1 LIFHSVPIHPGLQDG
16 AFSAH
21 TGQFMKIAASMT
33 DLIGNTPLVWLK
45 RITEARLAGKLESFN
60 PGGSVKD
67 RIGLSMIEDAE
78 QRGALKPGMT
88 IIEPTSGNTGIALAW
103 IAAIKGYRLILTMP
117 EAMTP
122 ERRMLLNALG
132 ATVILTEDLSGMGGA
147 IAKARELAAKLGNA
161 FIPMQFENSANPDI
175 HSRTTA
181 REIWDDTDGAVDIV
195 VAGVGTGG
203 TVTGVARTLKQHKP
217 ALQMIAVEPAG
228 SAVLSGKPA
237 GSHMIQGI
245 GAGFIPQVLDR
256 AVIDEII
263 QVSDAQSF
271 QMTRALLRKEGIIAG
286 LSSGA
291 AVHAAMEI
299 AQRDENRDK
308 LIVVILPDTGE
319 RYLSTANFEA

>member
-1 LIFHSVPIHPGLQDG
+1 
-16 AFSAH
+16 
-21 TGQFMKIAASMT
+21 MKIADSML
-33 DLIGNTPLVWLK
+33 DLVGHTPLVWLR
-45 RITEARLAGKLESFN
+45 RITAARLAGKLEAFN

-78 QRGALKPGMT
+78 KRGVLKPGMT

-147 IAKARELAAKLGNA
+147 IAKAQELATKLGNA
-161 FIPMQFENSANPDI
+161 FIPMQFENSANPEI

-181 REIWDDTDGAVDIV
+181 QEIWDDTDGEVAIV

-203 TVTGVARTLKQHKP
+203 TVTGVARALKQRKSSV
-217 ALQMIAVEPAG
+217 QIVAVEPAA

-245 GAGFIPQVLDR
+245 GAGFIPKVLDR
-256 AVIDEII
+256 TVIDEVM
-263 QVSDAQSF
+263 QVTDAQAF
-271 QMTRALLRKEGIIAG
+271 QMTKVLLRQEGIIAG
-286 LSSGA
+286 ISSGA
-291 AVHAAMEI
+291 AVHAAVEVSR
-299 AQRDENRDK
+299 QPDNKDK

-319 RYLSTANFEA
+319 RYLSTASFET

>member
-1 LIFHSVPIHPGLQDG
+1 
-16 AFSAH
+16 
-21 TGQFMKIAASMT
+21 MKIADSML
-33 DLIGNTPLVWLK
+33 DLVGHTPLVWLR
-45 RITEARLAGKLESFN
+45 RITAARLAGKLEAFN

-78 QRGALKPGMT
+78 KRGVLKPGMT

-147 IAKARELAAKLGNA
+147 IAKAQELAIKLGNA
-161 FIPMQFENSANPDI
+161 FIPMQFENSANPEI

-181 REIWDDTDGAVDIV
+181 QEIWDDTDGEVAIV

-203 TVTGVARTLKQHKP
+203 TVTGVARALKQRKSSV
-217 ALQMIAVEPAG
+217 QIVAVEPAA

-245 GAGFIPQVLDR
+245 GAGFIPKVLDR
-256 AVIDEII
+256 TVIDRVM
-263 QVSDAQSF
+263 QVTDAQAF
-271 QMTRALLRKEGIIAG
+271 QMTKVLLRQEGIIAG
-286 LSSGA
+286 ISSGA
-291 AVHAAMEI
+291 AVHAAVEVSR
-299 AQRDENRDK
+299 QPDNKDK

-319 RYLSTANFEA
+319 RYLSTASFET

>member
-1 LIFHSVPIHPGLQDG
+1 
-16 AFSAH
+16 
-21 TGQFMKIAASMT
+21 MKISESLI
-33 DLIGNTPLVWLK
+33 DLVGRTPLVWLK
-45 RITEARLAGKLESFN
+45 RISDARLAGKLESFN

-78 QRGALKPGMT
+78 QRGILKPGMT

-103 IAAIKGYRLILTMP
+103 VAAIKGYRLILTMP

-132 ATVILTEDLSGMGGA
+132 ATVILTEDMSGMGGA
-147 IAKARELAAKLGNA
+147 IAKARELAEQIGNA
-161 FIPMQFENSANPDI
+161 FIPMQFENQANPDV
-175 HSRTTA
+175 HLRTTA
-181 REIWDDTDGAVDIV
+181 EEIWYDTDGAVDIV

-203 TVTGVARTLKQHKP
+203 TVTGVARALKQKKP
-217 ALQMIAVEPAG
+217 SVQMIAVEPAS

-256 AVIDEII
+256 SVIDEII
-263 QVSDAQSF
+263 PVTDAQAF
-271 QMTRALLRKEGIIAG
+271 RMTRMLLRKEGIIAG
-286 LSSGA
+286 ISSGA
-291 AVHAAMEI
+291 ALYAAVEVSKKT
-299 AQRDENRDK
+299 ENRDK

-319 RYLSTANFEA
+319 RYLSTATFEP

>member
-1 LIFHSVPIHPGLQDG
+1 
-16 AFSAH
+16 
-21 TGQFMKIAASMT
+21 MKIAASMT
-33 DLIGNTPLVWLK
+33 NLIGNTPLVWLR

-78 QRGALKPGMT
+78 QRGVLKPGMT

-132 ATVILTEDLSGMGGA
+132 ATVILTEDLAGMSGA
-147 IAKARELAAKLGNA
+147 ICKAQELADKLGNA
-161 FIPMQFENSANPDI
+161 FIPMQFDNPANPEV

-181 REIWDDTDGAVDIV
+181 REIWDDTDGEVDIV

-203 TVTGVARTLKQHKP
+203 TVTGIARALKQKKP
-217 ALQMIAVEPAG
+217 TLRMVAVEPAA

-237 GSHMIQGI
+237 GPHMIQGI
-245 GAGFIPQVLDR
+245 GAGFVPRVLEPEL
-256 AVIDEII
+256 IDEII
-263 QVSDAQSF
+263 QVTDAQAF
-271 QMTRALLRKEGIIAG
+271 QMTRVLLRKEGIIAG
-286 LSSGA
+286 ISSGA
-291 AVHAAMEI
+291 AVHAALEV
-299 AQRDENRDK
+299 AQRADNRDK
-308 LIVVILPDTGE
+308 LLIAILPDTGE
-319 RYLSTANFEA
+319 RYLSTASFEA

>member
-1 LIFHSVPIHPGLQDG
+1 
-16 AFSAH
+16 
-21 TGQFMKIAASMT
+21 MKIADSML
-33 DLIGNTPLVWLK
+33 DLVGHTPLVWLR
-45 RITEARLAGKLESFN
+45 RITAARLAGKLEAFN

-78 QRGALKPGMT
+78 KRGVLKPGMT

-132 ATVILTEDLSGMGGA
+132 ATVILTEDRSGMGGA
-147 IAKARELAAKLGNA
+147 IAKAQELAIKLGNA
-161 FIPMQFENSANPDI
+161 FIPMQFENSANPEI

-181 REIWDDTDGAVDIV
+181 QEIWDDTDGEVAIV

-203 TVTGVARTLKQHKP
+203 TVTGVARALKQRKSSV
-217 ALQMIAVEPAG
+217 QIVAVEPAA

-245 GAGFIPQVLDR
+245 GAGFIPKVLDR
-256 AVIDEII
+256 TVIDEVI
-263 QVSDAQSF
+263 QVTDAQAF
-271 QMTRALLRKEGIIAG
+271 QMTKVLLRQEGIIAG
-286 LSSGA
+286 ISSGA
-291 AVHAAMEI
+291 AVHAAVEVSR
-299 AQRDENRDK
+299 QPDNKDK

-319 RYLSTANFEA
+319 RYLSTASFET

>member
-1 LIFHSVPIHPGLQDG
+1 ML
-16 AFSAH
+16 
-21 TGQFMKIAASMT
+21 
-33 DLIGNTPLVWLK
+33 DLVGHTPLVWLR
-45 RITEARLAGKLESFN
+45 RITAARLAGKLEAFN

-78 QRGALKPGMT
+78 KRGVLKPGMT

-132 ATVILTEDLSGMGGA
+132 ATVILTEDRSGMGGA
-147 IAKARELAAKLGNA
+147 ISKAQELAIKLGNA
-161 FIPMQFENSANPDI
+161 FIPMQFENSANPEI

-181 REIWDDTDGAVDIV
+181 QEIWDDTDGEVAIV

-203 TVTGVARTLKQHKP
+203 TVTGVGRALKQRKSSV
-217 ALQMIAVEPAG
+217 QIVAVEPAA

-245 GAGFIPQVLDR
+245 GAGFIPKVLDLT
-256 AVIDEII
+256 VIDEVM
-263 QVSDAQSF
+263 QVTDAQAF
-271 QMTRALLRKEGIIAG
+271 QMTKVLLRQEGIIAG
-286 LSSGA
+286 ISSGA
-291 AVHAAMEI
+291 AVHAAVEVSR
-299 AQRDENRDK
+299 QPDNKDK

-319 RYLSTANFEA
+319 RYLSTASFET

>member
-1 LIFHSVPIHPGLQDG
+1 
-16 AFSAH
+16 
-21 TGQFMKIAASMT
+21 MKIAASM
-33 DLIGNTPLVWLK
+33 LELVGHTPLVWLS
-45 RITEARLAGKLESFN
+45 RITKSRVAGKLESFN

-78 QRGALKPGMT
+78 KRGVLKPGMT

-147 IAKARELAAKLGNA
+147 IAKAQELAIKLGNA
-161 FIPMQFENSANPDI
+161 FIPMQFENSANPEI

-181 REIWDDTDGAVDIV
+181 QEIWDDTDGEVAIV

-203 TVTGVARTLKQHKP
+203 TVTGVARALKQRKSSV
-217 ALQMIAVEPAG
+217 QIVAVEPAA
-228 SAVLSGKPA
+228 SAVLSGNPA

-245 GAGFIPQVLDR
+245 GAGFIPKVLDR
-256 AVIDEII
+256 TVIDRVM
-263 QVSDAQSF
+263 QVTDAQAF
-271 QMTRALLRKEGIIAG
+271 QMTKFLLRQEGIIAG
-286 LSSGA
+286 ISSGA
-291 AVHAAMEI
+291 AVHAAMEVSR
-299 AQRDENRDK
+299 QPDNKDK

-319 RYLSTANFEA
+319 RYLSTASFET

>member
-1 LIFHSVPIHPGLQDG
+1 
-16 AFSAH
+16 
-21 TGQFMKIAASMT
+21 MKIADSML
-33 DLIGNTPLVWLK
+33 DLVGHTPLVWLR
-45 RITEARLAGKLESFN
+45 RITAARLAGKLEAFN

-78 QRGALKPGMT
+78 KRGVLKPGMT

-132 ATVILTEDLSGMGGA
+132 ATVILTEDRSGMGGA
-147 IAKARELAAKLGNA
+147 IAKAQELATKLGNA
-161 FIPMQFENSANPDI
+161 FIPMQFENSANPEI

-181 REIWDDTDGAVDIV
+181 QEIWDDTDGEVAIV

-203 TVTGVARTLKQHKP
+203 TVTGVARALKQRKSSV
-217 ALQMIAVEPAG
+217 QIVAVEPAA

-245 GAGFIPQVLDR
+245 GAGFIPKVLDR
-256 AVIDEII
+256 TVIDEVI
-263 QVSDAQSF
+263 QVTDAQAF
-271 QMTRALLRKEGIIAG
+271 QMTKVLLRQEGIIAG
-286 LSSGA
+286 ISSGA
-291 AVHAAMEI
+291 AVHAAVEVSR
-299 AQRDENRDK
+299 QPDNKDK

-319 RYLSTANFEA
+319 RYLSTASFET

>member
-1 LIFHSVPIHPGLQDG
+1 
-16 AFSAH
+16 
-21 TGQFMKIAASMT
+21 MKIAASMT
-33 DLIGNTPLVWLK
+33 DLVGRTPLVWLS
-45 RITEARLAGKLESFN
+45 RITTARVAGKLESFN

-78 QRGALKPGMT
+78 KRGVLKPGMT

-132 ATVILTEDLSGMGGA
+132 ATVILTEDMSGMSGA
-147 IAKARELAAKLGNA
+147 IAKARELAGKLGNA
-161 FIPMQFENSANPDI
+161 FIPMQFENSANPGI

-181 REIWDDTDGAVDIV
+181 REIWNDTDGAVDIV

-203 TVTGVARTLKQHKP
+203 TVTGVARTLKQNKP
-217 ALQMIAVEPAG
+217 ALQMIAVEPAA

-237 GSHMIQGI
+237 GPHMIQGI

-263 QVSDAQSF
+263 RVSDAQSF

-291 AVHAAMEI
+291 AVHAAVEI

>member
-1 LIFHSVPIHPGLQDG
+1 
-16 AFSAH
+16 
-21 TGQFMKIAASMT
+21 MKIADSML
-33 DLIGNTPLVWLK
+33 DLVGHTPLVWLR
-45 RITEARLAGKLESFN
+45 RITAARLAGKLEAFN

-78 QRGALKPGMT
+78 KRGVLKPGMT

-147 IAKARELAAKLGNA
+147 IAKAQELAIKLGNA
-161 FIPMQFENSANPDI
+161 FIPMQFENSANPEI

-181 REIWDDTDGAVDIV
+181 QEIWDDTDGEVAIV

-203 TVTGVARTLKQHKP
+203 TVTGVARALKQRKSSV
-217 ALQMIAVEPAG
+217 QIVAVEPAA

-245 GAGFIPQVLDR
+245 GAGFIPKVLDR
-256 AVIDEII
+256 TVIDEVM
-263 QVSDAQSF
+263 QVTDAQAF
-271 QMTRALLRKEGIIAG
+271 QMTKVLLRQEGIIAG
-286 LSSGA
+286 ISSGA
-291 AVHAAMEI
+291 AVHAAVEVSR
-299 AQRDENRDK
+299 QPDNKDK

-319 RYLSTANFEA
+319 RYLSTASFET

>member
-1 LIFHSVPIHPGLQDG
+1 
-16 AFSAH
+16 
-21 TGQFMKIAASMT
+21 MKIADSML
-33 DLIGNTPLVWLK
+33 DLVGHTPLVWLR
-45 RITEARLAGKLESFN
+45 RITAARLAGKLEAFN

-78 QRGALKPGMT
+78 KRGVLKPGMT

-132 ATVILTEDLSGMGGA
+132 ATVILTEDRSGMGGA
-147 IAKARELAAKLGNA
+147 ISKAQELAIKLGNA
-161 FIPMQFENSANPDI
+161 FIPMQFENSANPEI

-181 REIWDDTDGAVDIV
+181 QEIWDDTDGEVAIV

-203 TVTGVARTLKQHKP
+203 TVTGVGRALKQRKSSV
-217 ALQMIAVEPAG
+217 QIVAVEPAA

-245 GAGFIPQVLDR
+245 GAGFIPKVLDLT
-256 AVIDEII
+256 VIDEVM
-263 QVSDAQSF
+263 QVTDAQAF
-271 QMTRALLRKEGIIAG
+271 QMTKVLLRQEGIIAG
-286 LSSGA
+286 ISSGA
-291 AVHAAMEI
+291 AVHAAVEI
-299 AQRDENRDK
+299 SRQPDNKDK

-319 RYLSTANFEA
+319 RYLSTASFET

>member
-1 LIFHSVPIHPGLQDG
+1 
-16 AFSAH
+16 
-21 TGQFMKIAASMT
+21 MKIADSML
-33 DLIGNTPLVWLK
+33 DLVGHTPLVWLR
-45 RITEARLAGKLESFN
+45 RITAARLAGKLEAFN

-78 QRGALKPGMT
+78 KRGVLKPGMT

-132 ATVILTEDLSGMGGA
+132 ATVILTEDRSGMGGA
-147 IAKARELAAKLGNA
+147 ISKAQELAIKLGNA
-161 FIPMQFENSANPDI
+161 FIPMQFENSANPEI

-181 REIWDDTDGAVDIV
+181 QEIWDDTDGEVAIV

-203 TVTGVARTLKQHKP
+203 TVTGVGRALKQRKSSV
-217 ALQMIAVEPAG
+217 QIVAVEPAA

-245 GAGFIPQVLDR
+245 GAGFIPKVLDR
-256 AVIDEII
+256 TVIDEVM
-263 QVSDAQSF
+263 QVTDAQAF
-271 QMTRALLRKEGIIAG
+271 QMTKVLLRQEGIIAG
-286 LSSGA
+286 ISSGA
-291 AVHAAMEI
+291 AVHAAVEVSR
-299 AQRDENRDK
+299 QPDNKDK

-319 RYLSTANFEA
+319 RYLSTASFET

>member
-1 LIFHSVPIHPGLQDG
+1 
-16 AFSAH
+16 
-21 TGQFMKIAASMT
+21 MKIADSML
-33 DLIGNTPLVWLK
+33 DLVGHTPLVWLR
-45 RITEARLAGKLESFN
+45 RITAARLAGKLEAFN

-78 QRGALKPGMT
+78 KRGVLKPGMT

-147 IAKARELAAKLGNA
+147 IAKAQELAIKLGNA
-161 FIPMQFENSANPDI
+161 FIPMQFENSANPEI

-181 REIWDDTDGAVDIV
+181 QEIWDDTDGEVAIV

-203 TVTGVARTLKQHKP
+203 TVTGVARALKQRKSSV
-217 ALQMIAVEPAG
+217 QIVAVEPAA
-228 SAVLSGKPA
+228 SAVLSGKAA

-245 GAGFIPQVLDR
+245 GAGFIPKVLDR
-256 AVIDEII
+256 TVIDEVM
-263 QVSDAQSF
+263 QVTDAQAF
-271 QMTRALLRKEGIIAG
+271 QMTKVLLRQEGIIAG
-286 LSSGA
+286 ISSGA
-291 AVHAAMEI
+291 AVHAAVEVSR
-299 AQRDENRDK
+299 QPDNKDK

-319 RYLSTANFEA
+319 RYLSTASFET

>member
-1 LIFHSVPIHPGLQDG
+1 
-16 AFSAH
+16 
-21 TGQFMKIAASMT
+21 MKIAESLI
-33 DLIGNTPLVWLK
+33 DLVGHTPLVWLK
-45 RITEARLAGKLESFN
+45 RITDARLAGKLESFN

-78 QRGALKPGMT
+78 QRGILKPGMT

-103 IAAIKGYRLILTMP
+103 VAAIKGYRLILTMP

-132 ATVILTEDLSGMGGA
+132 ATVILTEDLAGMGGA
-147 IAKARELAAKLGNA
+147 IAKARELAEKIGNA
-161 FIPMQFENSANPDI
+161 FIPMQFENHANPEVHI
-175 HSRTTA
+175 RTTA
-181 REIWDDTDGAVDIV
+181 EEIWDDTDGTVDIV

-203 TVTGVARTLKQHKP
+203 TVTGVARALKQKKP
-217 ALQMIAVEPAG
+217 SVQMIAVEPAS

-256 AVIDEII
+256 NVIDEII
-263 QVSDAQSF
+263 PVTDAQAF
-271 QMTRALLRKEGIIAG
+271 HMTRMLLRKEGIIAG
-286 LSSGA
+286 ISSGA
-291 AVHAAMEI
+291 ALHAAI
-299 AQRDENRDK
+299 AVSIKAENRDK

-319 RYLSTANFEA
+319 RYLSTATSEP

>member
-1 LIFHSVPIHPGLQDG
+1 
-16 AFSAH
+16 
-21 TGQFMKIAASMT
+21 MKISESLI
-33 DLIGNTPLVWLK
+33 DLVGRTPLVWLK
-45 RITEARLAGKLESFN
+45 RISDTRLAGKLESFN

-78 QRGALKPGMT
+78 QRGILKPGMT

-103 IAAIKGYRLILTMP
+103 VAAIKGYRLILTMP

-132 ATVILTEDLSGMGGA
+132 ATVILTEDMSGMGGA
-147 IAKARELAAKLGNA
+147 IAKARELAEQIGNA
-161 FIPMQFENSANPDI
+161 FIPMQFENQANPDV
-175 HSRTTA
+175 HLRTTA
-181 REIWDDTDGAVDIV
+181 EEIWYDTDGAVDIV

-203 TVTGVARTLKQHKP
+203 TVTGVARALKQKKP
-217 ALQMIAVEPAG
+217 SVQIIAVEPAS

-256 AVIDEII
+256 SVIDEII
-263 QVSDAQSF
+263 PVTDAHAF
-271 QMTRALLRKEGIIAG
+271 RMTRMLLRKEGIIAG
-286 LSSGA
+286 ISSGA
-291 AVHAAMEI
+291 ALHAAI
-299 AQRDENRDK
+299 AVSKKAENRDK

-319 RYLSTANFEA
+319 RYLSTSTFEP

>member
-1 LIFHSVPIHPGLQDG
+1 
-16 AFSAH
+16 
-21 TGQFMKIAASMT
+21 MKISESLI
-33 DLIGNTPLVWLK
+33 DLVGRTPLVWLK
-45 RITEARLAGKLESFN
+45 RISDARLAGKLESFN

-78 QRGALKPGMT
+78 QRGILKPGMT

-103 IAAIKGYRLILTMP
+103 VAAIKGYRLILTMP

-132 ATVILTEDLSGMGGA
+132 ATVILTEDLAGMGGA
-147 IAKARELAAKLGNA
+147 IAKAQELAAKIGNA
-161 FIPMQFENSANPDI
+161 FIPMQFENPANPEV

-181 REIWDDTDGAVDIV
+181 QEIWDDTDGNVDII

-203 TVTGVARTLKQHKP
+203 TVTGVARALKQKKP
-217 ALQMIAVEPAG
+217 SVQMIAVEPAS

-256 AVIDEII
+256 NVINEII
-263 QVSDAQSF
+263 PVTDAQAF
-271 QMTRALLRKEGIIAG
+271 HMTRMLLRKEGIIAG
-286 LSSGA
+286 ISSGA
-291 AVHAAMEI
+291 ALHAAVEVSKR
-299 AQRDENRDK
+299 AENRNK

-319 RYLSTANFEA
+319 RYLSTATFEP